1 MRLLR
6 KSKRGGDTQAACA
19 VPFIEPYDMR
29 ISEKCRDGVEHD
41 SRSRSTG
48 RAARAGL
55 NPKQFM
61 SAYVAVR
68 SNRPESLIQQAS
80 VVMKQGDISSLLIK
94 TMRPSIVRSLPRRS
108 AQKWP
113 EIKKDIP

>member
-1 MRLLR
+1 
-6 KSKRGGDTQAACA
+6 
-19 VPFIEPYDMR
+19 MR
-29 ISEKCRDGVEHD
+29 ISEKCRDGVEHG
-41 SRSRSTG
+41 SRSRLTG

-61 SAYVAVR
+61 SAYVAAR
-68 SNRPESLIQQAS
+68 LNRPESLVQQSS
-80 VVMKQGDISSLLIK
+80 VVVKQGDISSLLIK
-94 TMRPSIVRSLPRRS
+94 ITRPSIVRSSPRRS